1 MPYTTTAQTF
11 LDEHLPM
18 ALADGSPLRAVG
30 GHVKFVIEGDDG
42 GAWYADLDRGTVERE
57 GGLVDVIVRA
67 RPRDFMAVIE
77 GRMSPQDGLLTG
89 RLHLAGNVAKITSLM
104 RVLSHA

>member
-1 MPYTTTAQTF
+1 MPYTTTAEQF
-11 LDEHLPM
+11 LDEQLPA
-18 ALADGSPLRAVG
+18 ALVDGSPLREQPYL
-30 GHVKFVIEGDDG
+30 VKFVIEGVG
-42 GAWYADLDRGTVERE
+42 TWFADFATGTVARE

-89 RLHLAGNVAKITSLM
+89 RLHLAGAVSKITALM
-104 RVLSHA
+104 KVLRHA

>member
-11 LDEHLPM
+11 LDEQLPVFIQGVD
-18 ALADGSPLRAVG
+18 LPYQ
-30 GHVKFVIEGDDG
+30 VKFVIEGDDG
-42 GAWYADLDRGTVERE
+42 GTWWADFAKKTVQKT

-77 GRMSPQDGLLTG
+77 GRMSPADGLMTG
-89 RLHLAGNVAKITSLM
+89 RLKVAGDIAKIAHVM
-104 RVLSHA
+104 KEVARA